1 MWFSGGT
8 MMVLAHRQ
16 GPGRYVLIQAAV
28 LLGVFV
34 VLAVTPAPV
43 TFPDGP
49 WEVVLLLKGAAAL
62 LVTDLLLIGVAR
74 RQDGRSRGEVRTMD
88 SESALEWARIG
99 HFHVVQADRV
109 IGVVDEVVADRSG
122 IPRAL
127 IASEGWFGRR
137 RFLVPL
143 DELYAI
149 DRDERTVTVEHR

>member
-1 MWFSGGT
+1 

-43 TFPDGP
+43 TFPDGA

-62 LVTDLLLIGVAR
+62 LLTDLLLIGVAR
-74 RQDGRSRGEVRTMD
+74 REESRSRSSVRAVD
-88 SESALEWARIG
+88 SESAREWSRVG
-99 HFHVVQADRV
+99 HYDVVDSG
-109 IGVVDEVVADRSG
+109 GVVGLVDEVIADRSG
-122 IPRAL
+122 TPRVL
-127 IASEGWFGRR
+127 IVSDGWFGRR

-143 DELYAI
+143 NELRSIDEG
-149 DRDERTVTVEHR
+149 ERTVTIEDRVAVGASD